1 MFMKRS
7 LNVLLML
14 LFIPSILM
22 ATDFKIV
29 VLPFDKINKEKIPEL
44 ETLSV
49 GISETLSGALSNIN
63 NFIIID
69 SFRVKKYLLDNS
81 AFNQAVGA
89 GDEKNMDRLRQLA
102 QDKLSSD
109 YIVYGTF
116 YKIGNQISLDAKFI
130 NISSGKVLKAASVH
144 GAYPDRIFDLQE
156 DLAKKL
162 TQAINGS
169 VSDSQNKNLDDYINS
184 TNNYSAYQYY
194 IQARIEHLKFNTKDY
209 PRAIELYKKAIS
221 KDAKYALAW
230 AGMSEVNSLWGYQ
243 MKYAGANY
251 KPKLDQAIIEGQ
263 KAVDLGPN
271 IFQSYRA
278 LSLAYMNYE
287 QFDKANKVIEKGY
300 SLNGKDPEMLF
311 VKASL
316 VNYDFKDMAKPGT
329 ESYKYI
335 MECLKIN
342 PELIIARWS
351 YAYSLSVNGKK
362 DESLAE
368 YNRILAINPSHA
380 PSLHNIALIYYDM
393 KDYDKTIEYARRAL
407 EVLPDVPQYFYTVGL
422 AYYGSKDWANAE
434 KWLKTAVQKKPDYTD
449 ALFTMAGAQYM
460 QGRYREARDSYAGVL
475 KIKPDYPEAEKWKNI
490 SEENMKKK

>member
-1 MFMKRS
+1 MKRYLIGLFS
-7 LNVLLML
+7 FMLVPAVL
-14 LFIPSILM
+14 FAI
-22 ATDFKIV
+22 DYKIV

-69 SFRVKKYLLDNS
+69 SFRVKKHLLDNS
-81 AFNQAVGA
+81 AFNQSVGA

-116 YKIGNQISLDAKFI
+116 YKIGNQISLDAKFL

-162 TQAINGS
+162 TEAINGT
-169 VSDSQNKNLDDYINS
+169 VSDSQNRNMDEYINS

-194 IQARIEHLKFNTKDY
+194 IQARVEHLKFNTKDY
-209 PRAIELYKKAIS
+209 PRAIEFYKKALS
-221 KDAKYALAW
+221 KDPKYALAW

-243 MKYAGANY
+243 MKYAGDKY
-251 KPKLDQAIIEGQ
+251 KPKLDQAIAEGQ
-263 KAVDLGPN
+263 KAVELGPN

-287 QFDKANKVIEKGY
+287 QFDKANQVIEKGY
-300 SLNGKDPEMLF
+300 ALNSKDPEMLF

-316 VNYDFKDMAKPGT
+316 VNYDFKDMSKPGT
-329 ESYKYI
+329 DSYKYI

-351 YAYSLSVNGKK
+351 FAYSLSANGKK

-368 YNRILAINPSHA
+368 YNRVLTINPAHA
-380 PSLHNIALIYYDM
+380 PSLHNIALIYYDR
-393 KDYDKTIEYARRAL
+393 KEYDKTIEYARRAL
-407 EVLPDVPQYFYTVGL
+407 EVLPDVPQYFYTTGL
-422 AYYGSKDWANAE
+422 AYYSSSDWVNAE
-434 KWLKTAVQKKPDYTD
+434 KWLRIAVQKKPDYTD
-449 ALFTMAGAQYM
+449 ALFTLAGAQYM

-475 KIKPDYPEAEKWKNI
+475 KIKPDYPEAEKWKKF
-490 SEENMKKK
+490 SEEKMKNK